1 MQFFRGAYNP
11 QAEDPIVKLAK
22 EANSIVKDKYIITD
36 TSLQGATET
45 DENAPEINPAF
56 KP

>member
-22 EANSIVKDKYIITD
+22 ETNKRIENKHIITD
-36 TSLQGATET
+36 TSLQGATQA
-45 DENAPEINPAF
+45 DDNAPEINPAF